1 MEPVLFYG
9 VPHGCSFGS
18 IVALEWLGQPYRLS
32 RIDMLAPKDERYARI
47 NPKHQTPT
55 LLIESRKALSESFA
69 ILQHIAA
76 RDLGQRLGYLQG
88 TREHDRLNSVLAFL
102 HTEVHG
108 AFSPAWTAFKLPDD
122 ATREKEMLRKLA
134 REQAAKSY
142 AHLESMLSGRDW
154 LAGDVRT
161 VADAYLI
168 GVARWGEDLSLFD
181 LKREFPRL
189 HKHLQEL
196 EANPAVIFAHAIEDT
211 KGLTADHLR
220 RGLATAF
227 GGIALYSLITGSRAA
242 TR

>member
-55 LLIESRKALSESFA
+55 LLLENSDALDESLA
-69 ILQHIAA
+69 ILSHIAA
-76 RDLGQRLGYLQG
+76 RDLGQRLGSLQG
-88 TREHDRLNSVLAFL
+88 TRAFDRLNSALSFL

-108 AFSPAWTAFKLPDD
+108 AFSPAWTAFKLPED
-122 ATREKEMLRKLA
+122 AAREKEMLRTLA
-134 REQAAKSY
+134 RDQAAKAY
-142 AHLESMLSGRDW
+142 FHLERMLAGQPW

-161 VADAYLI
+161 VADAYLV
-168 GVARWGEDLSLFD
+168 GVARWGEDLRLFD

-189 HKHLQEL
+189 HQHLQKL
-196 EANPAVIFAHAIEDT
+196 EVDKAVIFAHAIEEGKPAT
-211 KGLTADHLR
+211 TSGAFLGHATLADLQPR
-220 RGLATAF
+220 LAA
-227 GGIALYSLITGSRAA
+227 
-242 TR
+242 

>member
-18 IVALEWLGQPYRLS
+18 IVALEWLGQPYHLC

-55 LLIESRKALSESFA
+55 LLLENGEALGESLA
-69 ILQHIAA
+69 ILHNIAA

-88 TREHDRLNSVLAFL
+88 TRAFDRLNSALAFL

-108 AFSPAWTAFKLPDD
+108 AFSPAWTAFKLPDN
-122 ATREKEMLRKLA
+122 AANERKVLRALA
-134 REQAAKSY
+134 REQAAKAY
-142 AHLESMLSGRDW
+142 AHLEHMLSDREW

-161 VADAYLI
+161 VADAYLV
-168 GVARWGEDLSLFD
+168 GVARWGEDLRLFD

-189 HKHLQEL
+189 HKHLQKL
-196 EANPAVIFAHAIEDT
+196 EADKAVVFAHSIEEAKPAISSGGFLGQVTLD
-211 KGLTADHLR
+211 KLQPR
-220 RGLATAF
+220 LAA
-227 GGIALYSLITGSRAA
+227 
-242 TR
+242 

>member
-32 RIDMLAPKDERYARI
+32 RVDMLAPKDKRYARI

-55 LLIESRKALSESFA
+55 LLLEDGEALGESLA
-69 ILQHIAA
+69 ILSHIAA

-88 TREHDRLNSVLAFL
+88 TRAFDRLNRALSFL

-122 ATREKEMLRKLA
+122 AAKEMEMLRALA
-134 REQAAKSY
+134 REQAAKAY
-142 AHLESMLSGRDW
+142 AHLEHTLSDRPW

-161 VADAYLI
+161 VADAYLV
-168 GVARWGEDLSLFD
+168 GVARWGEDLRLFD
-181 LKREFPRL
+181 LEREYPRL
-189 HKHLQEL
+189 HAHLQKL
-196 EANPAVIFAHAIEDT
+196 EADNAVIFAHAIEDARPAT
-211 KGLTADHLR
+211 SSGAFLGHVTLADLKPR
-220 RGLATAF
+220 M
-227 GGIALYSLITGSRAA
+227 AA
-242 TR
+242 

>member
-55 LLIESRKALSESFA
+55 LLLESGEALGESLA
-69 ILQHIAA
+69 ILSHIAA

-88 TREHDRLNSVLAFL
+88 TRAFDRLNSALSFL

-108 AFSPAWTAFKLPDD
+108 AFSPAWAAFKLPDD
-122 ATREKEMLRKLA
+122 AAKDKEILRALA
-134 REQAAKSY
+134 REQAAKAY
-142 AHLESMLSGRDW
+142 AHLEHMLSDRPW
-154 LAGDVRT
+154 LVGDVRT

-168 GVARWGEDLSLFD
+168 GVARWGEDLRLFD

-189 HKHLQEL
+189 HQHLQKL
-196 EANPAVIFAHAIEDT
+196 EADKAVIFAHAIEDEKPAT
-211 KGLTADHLR
+211 SSGAFLGHLTLADLQLR
-220 RGLATAF
+220 M
-227 GGIALYSLITGSRAA
+227 AA
-242 TR
+242 